1 MHKTLHY
8 KSHLYPQPFIFD
20 VYSDFLRIEMYVSVK
35 DHMSPSNLHIAVY
48 PFLHFC
54 NWIQVIFILSNKK
67 HDITILEVSH
77 QEEEFEKIQGYE

>member
-1 MHKTLHY
+1 MHKTLQY

-54 NWIQVIFILSNKK
+54 N
-67 HDITILEVSH
+67 
-77 QEEEFEKIQGYE
+77 